1 MKTTNFEYPY
11 YKIPESVFPTNRCK
25 GNNARRTLVL
35 SEQKDF
41 EENGPLLV
49 KILRAVELDFE
60 QDVSFILMQDGE
72 TLSLLSTP
80 EISNYDN
87 LILFGIKPMQV
98 GLASQKSS
106 SLMRLENLTIIVSG
120 SLDKIIKDSNVKK
133 DLWAQL
139 KAVFKS

>member
-1 MKTTNFEYPY
+1 
-11 YKIPESVFPTNRCK
+11 VFPTNRCK

-87 LILFGIKPMQV
+87 LILFGIKPAQI
-98 GLASQKSS
+98 GLASRQSS
-106 SLMRLENLTIIVSG
+106 SLLRLENHTIIVSG
-120 SLDKIIKDSNVKK
+120 SLNKITQDAKVKK